1 MYKPTLFDKCR
12 LHMGGIALVFM
23 LYNSFQG
30 GMWVRALL
38 LALALVM
45 FLKFESSLYQKK

>member
-23 LYNSFQG
+23 LYNSCQG
-30 GMWVRALL
+30 GMWIRAMIIAF
-38 LALALVM
+38 ALAM
-45 FLKFESSLYQKK
+45 FLKLESSLYQKK

>member
-23 LYNSFQG
+23 LYNSVQG
-30 GMWVRALL
+30 GMWVRVALL
-38 LALALVM
+38 SIALAV
-45 FLKFESSLYQKK
+45 FLRLELSLYQDK